1 MTRPDITH
9 PESAGTPARAPRPD
23 ASHELDLVSLVA
35 GLLAVLLAGLYLVG
49 EVTDLS
55 VRAAMV
61 GALVVGALGAG
72 ALAAGLRRLRLR

>member
-9 PESAGTPARAPRPD
+9 PESARTPARAPRSD
-23 ASHELDLVSLVA
+23 ASHELDFVSLVA

-61 GALVVGALGAG
+61 GALGAGALGAG

>member
-1 MTRPDITH
+1 VTRPDIPH
-9 PESAGTPARAPRPD
+9 PESAGTPRAPRPD